1 MKKQKPYWEM
11 NLEELA
17 EATREFDDPSYNPPA
32 VKPTAAQR
40 AQLGRWQKKRAAS
53 CARLT
58 LSLEKPLIEETDN
71 YAVNHGVTFSEVVSD
86 ALRQLMR
93 KKSA

>member
-11 NLEELA
+11 NVEELA
-17 EATREFDDPSYNPPA
+17 EATREYDVPGYDPPV
-32 VKPTAAQR
+32 VKPTAAEL
-40 AQLGRWQKKRAAS
+40 AQLHRWQKKRAAGR
-53 CARLT
+53 ARLT
-58 LSLEKPLIEETDN
+58 LSLEKPLIEETDD

>member
-11 NLEELA
+11 NAEELGA
-17 EATREFDDPSYNPPA
+17 ATRGFDDPGYNPPA
-32 VKPTAAQR
+32 VTPTAAQR
-40 AQLGRWQKKRAAS
+40 AQLRRWQKKRAAGR
-53 CARLT
+53 ARLT

-71 YAVNHGVTFSEVVSD
+71 YAVSRGVTFSEVVSD
-86 ALRQLMR
+86 ALRRLMR